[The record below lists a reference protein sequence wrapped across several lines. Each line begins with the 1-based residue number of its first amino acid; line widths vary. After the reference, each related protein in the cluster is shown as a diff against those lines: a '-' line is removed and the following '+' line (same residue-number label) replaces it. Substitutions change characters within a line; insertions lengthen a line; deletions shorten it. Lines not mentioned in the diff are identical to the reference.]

1 MGKTHAIAV
10 MVAAILAA
18 LALAACGGDDGGG
31 SEDED
36 QITEAIEKSATEAD
50 ASACTEFQ
58 TQNFVEQTSGGT
70 GEEAVERCREGQQE
84 EPLAESVDVSDIEI
98 DADSASAAAALNGGF
113 IDGQSLEL
121 GLAKED
127 GQWKLDELVGF
138 AEFDRAKYVDSI
150 VQGIGEET
158 GGAQEIQTCVR
169 QAIEEVSDAQLQA
182 TFLENDDAVFERSL
196 APCFEGQ
203 QG

>member
-10 MVAAILAA
+10 MVPAILAA
-18 LALAACGGDDGGG
+18 LALAACGGDDGG

-36 QITEAIEKSATEAD
+36 QITEAIEKSASEAD

-70 GEEAVERCREGQQE
+70 GEEAVERCRESQRE
-84 EPLAESVDVSDIEI
+84 EALADSVDVSDIEI
-98 DADSASAAAALNGGF
+98 DGDSAGAVAALTGGF
-113 IDGQSLEL
+113 VDGQSLEL

-138 AEFDRAKYVDSI
+138 AEFDRAKYVDTI
-150 VQGIGEET
+150 VEGIGEET

-169 QAIEEVSDAQLQA
+169 QRTEEVSDEQLQA
-182 TFLENDDAVFERSL
+182 TFLGNDDTVFERSL

>member
-10 MVAAILAA
+10 MVPAILAA
-18 LALAACGGDDGGG
+18 LALAACGGDDGG

-36 QITEAIEKSATEAD
+36 QITEAIEKSASEAD

-70 GEEAVERCREGQQE
+70 GEEAVERCRESQQE
-84 EPLAESVDVSDIEI
+84 EPLADSVDVSDIEI
-98 DADSASAAAALNGGF
+98 DGDSANAVAALSGGF

-121 GLAKED
+121 GLANEG

-138 AEFDRAKYVDSI
+138 AEFDREKYVDTI

-169 QAIEEVSDAQLQA
+169 QRIEEVSDEQLQE
-182 TFLENDDAVFERSL
+182 TFLGNDDTVFERSL

>member
-10 MVAAILAA
+10 MVPAILAA
-18 LALAACGGDDGGG
+18 LALAACGGDDGG

-36 QITEAIEKSATEAD
+36 QITEAIEKSASEAD

-70 GEEAVERCREGQQE
+70 GEEAVERCRESQQE
-84 EPLAESVDVSDIEI
+84 EPLADSVDVSDIEI
-98 DADSASAAAALNGGF
+98 DGDSASAVAALSGGF

-121 GLAKED
+121 GLANEG

-138 AEFDRAKYVDSI
+138 AEFDREKYVDTI

-169 QAIEEVSDAQLQA
+169 QRIEEVSDEQLQE
-182 TFLENDDAVFERSL
+182 TFLGNDDTVFERSL

>member
-1 MGKTHAIAV
+1 MGKTHAIAL
-10 MVAAILAA
+10 MFAAILAA
-18 LALAACGGDDGGG
+18 LALAACGGDDGG

-50 ASACTEFQ
+50 ASACTELQ
-58 TQNFVEQTSGGT
+58 TQNFVEQTSGAK

-98 DADSASAAAALNGGF
+98 DGDSATAVAALNGGF

-121 GLAKED
+121 GLANED

-150 VQGIGEET
+150 VQGINEET
-158 GGAQEIQTCVR
+158 GDPQAEACVR
-169 QAIEEVSDAQLQA
+169 QRIEDVSDEDLQE
-182 TFLENDDAVFERSL
+182 TFLEDEQTVFERAL
-196 APCFEGQ
+196 GPCFQGQEG
-203 QG
+203 

>member
-18 LALAACGGDDGGG
+18 LALAACGGDDGG

-36 QITEAIEKSATEAD
+36 QITEAIEKSASEAD

-70 GEEAVERCREGQQE
+70 GEEAVERCRESQQE
-84 EPLAESVDVSDIEI
+84 EPLADSVDVSDIEI
-98 DADSASAAAALNGGF
+98 DGDSANAVAALSGGF

-121 GLAKED
+121 GLANEG

-138 AEFDRAKYVDSI
+138 AEFDREKYVDTI

-169 QAIEEVSDAQLQA
+169 QRIEEVSDEELQE
-182 TFLENDDAVFERSL
+182 TFLGNDDTVFERSL

>member
-10 MVAAILAA
+10 MVPAILAA
-18 LALAACGGDDGGG
+18 LALAACGGDDGG

-36 QITEAIEKSATEAD
+36 QITEAIEKSASEAD

-70 GEEAVERCREGQQE
+70 GEEAVERCRESQQE
-84 EPLAESVDVSDIEI
+84 EPLADSVDVSDIEI
-98 DADSASAAAALNGGF
+98 DGDSANAVAALSGGF

-121 GLAKED
+121 GLAKEG

-138 AEFDRAKYVDSI
+138 AEFDREKYVDTI

-169 QAIEEVSDAQLQA
+169 QRIEEVSDEQLQE
-182 TFLENDDAVFERSL
+182 TFLGNDDTVFERSL

>member
-18 LALAACGGDDGGG
+18 LALAACGGDDGG

-36 QITEAIEKSATEAD
+36 QITEAIENSASEAD

-70 GEEAVERCREGQQE
+70 GEEAVERCRESQQE
-84 EPLAESVDVSDIEI
+84 EPLADSVDVSDIEI
-98 DADSASAAAALNGGF
+98 DGDSANAVAALSGGF

-121 GLAKED
+121 GLANEG

-138 AEFDRAKYVDSI
+138 AEFDREKYVDTI
-150 VQGIGEET
+150 VEGIGEET

-169 QAIEEVSDAQLQA
+169 QRIEEVSDEELQE
-182 TFLENDDAVFERSL
+182 TFLGNDDTVFERSL

>member
-18 LALAACGGDDGGG
+18 LALAACGGDDGG

-36 QITEAIEKSATEAD
+36 QITEAIEKSASEAD

-70 GEEAVERCREGQQE
+70 GEEAVERCRESQQE
-84 EPLAESVDVSDIEI
+84 EPLADSVDVSDIEI
-98 DADSASAAAALNGGF
+98 DGDSANAVAALSGGF

-121 GLAKED
+121 GLAKEG

-138 AEFDRAKYVDSI
+138 AEFDREKYVDTI

-158 GGAQEIQTCVR
+158 DGAQEIQTCVR
-169 QAIEEVSDAQLQA
+169 QRIEEVSDEQLQE
-182 TFLENDDAVFERSL
+182 TFLGNDDTVFERSL

>member
-1 MGKTHAIAV
+1 M
-10 MVAAILAA
+10 
-18 LALAACGGDDGGG
+18 
-31 SEDED
+31 
-36 QITEAIEKSATEAD
+36 
-50 ASACTEFQ
+50 
-58 TQNFVEQTSGGT
+58 
-70 GEEAVERCREGQQE
+70 ERCRESQQE
-84 EPLAESVDVSDIEI
+84 EPLADSADVSDIEI
-98 DADSASAAAALNGGF
+98 DGDSASAVAALSGGF

-138 AEFDRAKYVDSI
+138 ADFDREKYVDTI
-150 VQGIGEET
+150 IEGIGEET

-169 QAIEEVSDAQLQA
+169 QRIEEVSDEQLQA
-182 TFLENDDAVFERSL
+182 TFLGNDDAVFERNL

>member
-1 MGKTHAIAV
+1 MGKSNAIAS

-18 LALAACGGDDGGG
+18 FALAACGGDDGG

-50 ASACTEFQ
+50 PAACTEFQ
-58 TQNFVEQTSGGT
+58 TQNFVEQTSGAT

-84 EPLAESVDVSDIEI
+84 EPLAESVDVSEIEI
-98 DADSASAAAALNGGF
+98 NGDSASAVAALNGGF

-121 GLAKED
+121 GLVDEA

-138 AEFDRAKYVDSI
+138 ADFDREKYVDSI

-158 GGAQEIQTCVR
+158 GGAQEIQNCIR
-169 QAIEEVSDAQLQA
+169 QRIEEVSDEQLQG
-182 TFLENDDAVFERSL
+182 TFLDDDDTVFERNL